1 MVTATETK
9 PRHVI
14 IDKRKELG
22 MTQEEV
28 AYAAGISRPFYAGIE
43 RGLRDPS
50 LETAQ
55 RVCLVLKMPVDKAF
69 PLKK

>member
-1 MVTATETK
+1 MVMKTVSKT
-9 PRHVI
+9 RHSI
-14 IDKRKELG
+14 IDQRKELG
-22 MTQEEV
+22 MSQDEV
-28 AYAAGISRPFYAGIE
+28 SYAAGISRSFYAGIE

-55 RVCLVLKMPVDKAF
+55 RICLVLKMPVDKAF

>member
-1 MVTATETK
+1 MVMATEST
-9 PRHVI
+9 PRHSI

-22 MTQEEV
+22 MSQDEV
-28 AYAAGISRPFYAGIE
+28 SYAAGISRSFYAAIE

-55 RVCLVLKMPVDKAF
+55 RICLVLKMPVGKAF